1 MYPDRRPVEAIKAPV
16 YPKRPYEPVPKYTPK
31 PGGLVT
37 KSLGLV
43 KPVTKQRRDR
53 QKERVEPFKQSPQ
66 VRKSPEQ
73 LAAFNATRRKKRNSP
88 GFSFDADCVQRPDSG
103 AAAGARWNP
112 TRKQKADQEARQK
125 KQQYARRWC

>member
-1 MYPDRRPVEAIKAPV
+1 MYPDRRPVEPIKAPV
-16 YPKRPYEPVPKYTPK
+16 YQKRPYEPVPKYVPK

-37 KSLGLV
+37 QSLGLV

-73 LAAFNATRRKKRNSP
+73 LAAFNATRREKRNSK

-112 TRKQKADQEARQK
+112 TRKQKRDQESRKKKHQHARK
-125 KQQYARRWC
+125 WC